1 MPQADRFSSF
11 PAIGEHFG
19 RDHSTVIHAYNLIAR
34 RISNDSAFR
43 MSIEKIERELKAIQ
57 ATPREGAVD
66 GKSMGWAMMTTLCI
80 AGGKPASYR
89 QANRRLRD
97 RRRAAVHLIDN
108 FTQSQF
114 PFVCETLSAS
124 LNKCTGTYY
133 YLLIY
138 FLERLIL
145 GVVRGGS
152 RTMGIVVERH
162 RCMNGLS
169 LVQGIVERRNTVPIL
184 GHVLIEPEAQSIRLA
199 ATDLEVG
206 ISTQVPCKSGKEKSL
221 TLNAR
226 KLFEIVRE
234 TEGEEFSINS
244 LDNDW
249 VELKCGR
256 ARFKMMGLD
265 PRSFPAMPSQST
277 KADAPRKSV
286 KAASDLSASVLAAMI
301 DKTIFAVSPDEAR
314 YNLSGVYLEAHDAG
328 MARMVATDG
337 HRLSMIDREVPG
349 FSMEGGTIIPR
360 KGLTELR
367 KLLDQGG
374 DARSRTCSSMASS
387 PRSSADRPKSRCAW
401 SRANS
406 PTIAA

>member
-1 MPQADRFSSF
+1 
-11 PAIGEHFG
+11 
-19 RDHSTVIHAYNLIAR
+19 
-34 RISNDSAFR
+34 
-43 MSIEKIERELKAIQ
+43 
-57 ATPREGAVD
+57 
-66 GKSMGWAMMTTLCI
+66 
-80 AGGKPASYR
+80 
-89 QANRRLRD
+89 
-97 RRRAAVHLIDN
+97 
-108 FTQSQF
+108 
-114 PFVCETLSAS
+114 
-124 LNKCTGTYY
+124 
-133 YLLIY
+133 
-138 FLERLIL
+138 
-145 GVVRGGS
+145 
-152 RTMGIVVERH
+152 MGIVVERQSL
-162 RCMNGLS
+162 MNGLA

-244 LDNDW
+244 LDSDW

-256 ARFKMMGLD
+256 SRFKMMGLD

-277 KADAPRKSV
+277 KTDAPRKSV
-286 KAASDLSASVLAAMI
+286 KAELTIPATVLAMMI

-328 MARMVATDG
+328 KARMVATDG
-337 HRLSMIDREVPG
+337 HRLSMIDRLVPG
-349 FSMEGGTIIPR
+349 FAMEGGTIIPR

-374 DARSRTCSSMASS
+374 DAEVTLMLDGQLASLKRGPTEVSMRLVEGEFPDYRGVVPKQTKHRIKVGRDALQASIKRAAIFSNERYHGVKLALASGALTVSSTSPEMGEASESIDVDYRGEEFAVGFNAAYLLQALTVIPAESEIDLGLSDEASPGLLRTPSDSEFSYVVM
-387 PRSSADRPKSRCAW
+387 PMRL
-401 SRANS
+401 
-406 PTIAA
+406 

>member
-1 MPQADRFSSF
+1 
-11 PAIGEHFG
+11 
-19 RDHSTVIHAYNLIAR
+19 
-34 RISNDSAFR
+34 
-43 MSIEKIERELKAIQ
+43 
-57 ATPREGAVD
+57 
-66 GKSMGWAMMTTLCI
+66 
-80 AGGKPASYR
+80 
-89 QANRRLRD
+89 
-97 RRRAAVHLIDN
+97 
-108 FTQSQF
+108 
-114 PFVCETLSAS
+114 
-124 LNKCTGTYY
+124 
-133 YLLIY
+133 
-138 FLERLIL
+138 
-145 GVVRGGS
+145 
-152 RTMGIVVERH
+152 MGIVVERQSL
-162 RCMNGLS
+162 MNGLS

-256 ARFKMMGLD
+256 SRFKMMGLD

-277 KADAPRKSV
+277 KADGPRKSV
-286 KAASDLSASVLAAMI
+286 KAALTISAAVLATMI

-328 MARMVATDG
+328 KARMVATDG
-337 HRLSMIDREVPG
+337 HRLSMIDRVVPG
-349 FSMEGGTIIPR
+349 FAMEGGTIIPR

-374 DARSRTCSSMASS
+374 DSEVKLLLDGQLASLKRGPTEVSMRLVEGEFPDYRGVVPKQTKYRIKVGRDALQASIKRAAIFSNERYHGVKLALSAGSLTVSSTSPEMGEASETIDIDYRGDEFAVGFNAAYLLQALAVVPAESEIDLGLSDEASPGLLRTPSDSEFSYVVM
-387 PRSSADRPKSRCAW
+387 PMRL
-401 SRANS
+401 
-406 PTIAA
+406 